1 MFPQGQHFQK
11 LDFLIAKDFKACF
24 AFVVLPC
31 TFSSCCYILF

>member
-1 MFPQGQHFQK
+1 MYPQGRQHFRK

-31 TFSSCCYILF
+31 TSSSCYILF